1 MDDIL
6 SFVLE
11 PVAYL
16 ICAAFILLHSIRI
29 RQLKYFILI
38 AYYFIATLLIARANL
53 FREVNNI
60 EIYNVL
66 NLITFVF
73 LGAYYY
79 LTIITAWRRKVILAM
94 AVGGGLYYAG
104 TKILVSDSIL
114 LFDSTGQVL
123 LSIAMLT
130 MVSFFLQQLW
140 INVNEEPLSMNFDFW
155 FSSAQL
161 TYYVASFLIFLT
173 YRYLTKKVI
182 DGNYLYED
190 RKLLTELW
198 AVHNVILFLSSS
210 IIAGSTLWIRYR
222 SKSASS

>member
-1 MDDIL
+1 M
-6 SFVLE
+6 
-11 PVAYL
+11 
-16 ICAAFILLHSIRI
+16 
-29 RQLKYFILI
+29 
-38 AYYFIATLLIARANL
+38 ATLLIARANL

-79 LTIITAWRRKVILAM
+79 LTVTGALRRKVIIAI
-94 AVGGGLYYAG
+94 AVGGGLYYTG
-104 TKILVSDSIL
+104 TKILMSDSIL

-123 LSIAMLT
+123 LSIGILT

-140 INVNEEPLSMNFDFW
+140 TNVNEEPLSMNFDFW

-222 SKSASS
+222 NKSASS